1 MDVSALYPSV
11 PQEEGLVSLRG
22 ALDRRPD
29 QSVST
34 EYLVKMM
41 RVVLTMNT
49 FEWDK
54 KLYRQVM
61 GTAIGTRAAPTFCGL
76 FMGDLE
82 ERLLS
87 LWASLEAECDP
98 EDWWRFIDD
107 ILFWWTGT
115 PGDLLIFINFVNSIH
130 PNIKFTCDFDF
141 QSRSVVFLDLVI
153 YVDNDG
159 YIQTDLHCKPNAK
172 NPYLLPESNHPAHV
186 STNIPYSLAFRIKR
200 NCSVQEQYD
209 IRIAELR
216 VRLLQRGYKA
226 RYIDSAIKKV
236 NVLKRDDVLDK
247 IDKE

>member
-98 EDWWRFIDD
+98 EDWWRFINDV
-107 ILFWWTGT
+107 LFWWTGT

-141 QSRSVVFLDLVI
+141 QTRSVVFLDLVI
-153 YVDNDG
+153 YLDNDG
-159 YIQTDLHCKPNAK
+159 YIQIDLHCKPNAN
-172 NPYLLPESNHPAHV
+172 NPYLLIESNHPAHV
-186 STNIPYSLAFRIKR
+186 STNIP
-200 NCSVQEQYD
+200 
-209 IRIAELR
+209 
-216 VRLLQRGYKA
+216 
-226 RYIDSAIKKV
+226 
-236 NVLKRDDVLDK
+236 
-247 IDKE
+247 

>member
-54 KLYRQVM
+54 KLYRQVV
-61 GTAIGTRAAPTFCGL
+61 GTAIGTQAAPTFCGL

-87 LWASLEAECDP
+87 LWASLVAECDP

-115 PGDLLIFINFVNSIH
+115 PGDLPAW
-130 PNIKFTCDFDF
+130 PN
-141 QSRSVVFLDLVI
+141 
-153 YVDNDG
+153 G
-159 YIQTDLHCKPNAK
+159 
-172 NPYLLPESNHPAHV
+172 
-186 STNIPYSLAFRIKR
+186 
-200 NCSVQEQYD
+200 
-209 IRIAELR
+209 
-216 VRLLQRGYKA
+216 
-226 RYIDSAIKKV
+226 
-236 NVLKRDDVLDK
+236 
-247 IDKE
+247 